1 MKKTQVALAALA
13 VIVVTLLAPTV
24 TPADTE
30 TYLYQG
36 QNQLSL
42 TNEECM
48 PCNIDLS
55 FTVASALAPSSTY
68 TWAENGM
75 STGNQLDPIL
85 DKSFSNFVG
94 LNNAIDPSSIQV
106 STDNSGNID
115 AWRFTISSPAFPVPS
130 GTCQSTVSSEL
141 LDPSPGSPLPESVSF
156 FNCTDMTQD
165 GTDTVISESDP
176 TYPIPSPSPWTEKTN
191 VTGTMNAPEPS
202 SLILLSIGVAL
213 AFVKTRRR
221 ANSCGIL
228 GE

>member
-1 MKKTQVALAALA
+1 MQKVALAALA
-13 VIVVTLLAPTV
+13 VIVVALIAPTV

-48 PCNIDLS
+48 PCSIVLS

-75 STGNQLDPIL
+75 STGKQLDPIL
-85 DKSFSNFVG
+85 DMSFSNFVG
-94 LNNAIDPSSIQV
+94 LNNAIDPSVIEV
-106 STDNSGNID
+106 STDKSGNID
-115 AWRFTISSPAFPVPS
+115 AWSFTINSPAFPLPS

-141 LDPSPGSPLPESVSF
+141 LDPSPMSPIPESISF
-156 FNCTDMTQD
+156 FNCTDIMD
-165 GTDTVISESDP
+165 DDTDTVISESDP
-176 TYPIPSPSPWTEKTN
+176 LYPIPSPSPWTEKTN

-202 SLILLSIGVAL
+202 SLMLLSIGVAL
-213 AFVKTRRR
+213 ASLKMRRR
-221 ANSCGIL
+221 ANSSPR
-228 GE
+228 